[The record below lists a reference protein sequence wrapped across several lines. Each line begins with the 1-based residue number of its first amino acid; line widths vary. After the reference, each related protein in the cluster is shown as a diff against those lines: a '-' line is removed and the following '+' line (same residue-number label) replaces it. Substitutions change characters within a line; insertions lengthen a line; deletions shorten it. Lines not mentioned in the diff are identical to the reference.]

1 MVATSTPDLKER
13 VVRYAQELGFDLVR
27 IASAEPLIRDGDAA
41 RERVHRGY
49 MDGMAWYTEER
60 VRRAS
65 DPQELLPGARSFIA
79 VALSY
84 LPPDDDDDETSVD
97 AVGRVARYARW
108 PDYHLVMK
116 ERLRALARQLS
127 EYAGQAVGTRVF
139 VDDSSLLERAVAE
152 RAGIGWFGKNT
163 NILTPTQGS
172 WVFLGYVL
180 TDLALEP
187 DEPLKK
193 SCGECALC
201 IPACPTG
208 ATVAPYVLD
217 ARRCISYLTIE
228 NRGPIPRDMRPLMR
242 DMVFGCDI
250 CQEVCPV
257 NVDVPAAGT
266 TGLGRTGLSALEL
279 IPLLFISQEEFS
291 NRFRGSPIKRAKR
304 VGMQRNA
311 CVALGNI
318 GDRRAIP
325 ALGSALR
332 SANEPLVRGHAA
344 WALGRLGGSEAAGL
358 LEEALGREEGEE
370 VREEIEAALKDG
382 SAGH

>member
-1 MVATSTPDLKER
+1 MVTTSAPHLKER

-27 IASAEPLIRDGDAA
+27 IASAEPLTRDGEAA
-41 RERVHRGY
+41 RGRVRLGY
-49 MDGMAWYTEER
+49 MDGMQWYTEER

-84 LPPDDDDDETSVD
+84 LPPEDDGDETSGEP
-97 AVGRVARYARW
+97 VGTVARYARW
-108 PDYHLVMK
+108 TDYHLVMK
-116 ERLRALARQLS
+116 ERLRALAQQLS
-127 EYAGQAVGTRVF
+127 KYAGQTVGTRVF

-163 NILTPTQGS
+163 NILTQTHGS

-208 ATVAPYVLD
+208 AIVAPYVLD

-228 NRGPIPRDMRPLMR
+228 NRGPIPRDMRPLMG

-257 NVDVPAAGT
+257 NVDVPVTGGT
-266 TGLGRTGLSALEL
+266 ELGRTGHSALEL
-279 IPLLFISQEEFS
+279 IPLLSIGQEEFS
-291 NRFRGSPIKRAKR
+291 NRFRSSPIKRAKR
-304 VGMQRNA
+304 VGIQRNA
-311 CVALGNI
+311 CVALGNA
-318 GDRRAIP
+318 GDRRAVP
-325 ALGSALR
+325 ALGRALR
-332 SANEPLVRGHAA
+332 ESEEPLVRGHAA
-344 WALGRLGGSEAAGL
+344 WALGRLGGSEATDL
-358 LEEALGREEGEE
+358 LEETLGREEDAG
-370 VREEIEAALKDG
+370 VREEIEAAMGDG

>member
-1 MVATSTPDLKER
+1 MVATSASDLKER

-27 IASAEPLIRDGDAA
+27 IASAEPLTRDDEAA
-41 RERVHRGY
+41 RERVRLGY
-49 MDGMAWYTEER
+49 MDGMQWYTEER

-84 LPPDDDDDETSVD
+84 LPPEDDGDETSGEP
-97 AVGRVARYARW
+97 VGTVARYARW
-108 PDYHLVMK
+108 TDYHLVMK
-116 ERLRALARQLS
+116 ERLRALAQQLLK
-127 EYAGQAVGTRVF
+127 YAGQTVSTRVF

-163 NILTPTQGS
+163 NILTQAHGS

-180 TDLALEP
+180 TNLVLEP

-208 ATVAPYVLD
+208 AIIAPYVLD

-228 NRGPIPRDMRPLMR
+228 NRGPIPRDMRPLMG

-257 NVDVPAAGT
+257 NVDVPAAGGT
-266 TGLGRTGLSALEL
+266 ELGRTGLSELEL
-279 IPLLFISQEEFS
+279 IPLLSISQEEFS
-291 NRFRGSPIKRAKR
+291 NQFRSSPIKRAKR
-304 VGMQRNA
+304 VGLQRNA

-318 GDRRAIP
+318 GDRRAVP
-325 ALGSALR
+325 ALGRALR
-332 SANEPLVRGHAA
+332 ESEEPLVRGHAS

-358 LEEALGREEGEE
+358 LEEALGREEDAG
-370 VREEIEAALKDG
+370 VREEIEAALG
-382 SAGH
+382 TREGV

>member
-1 MVATSTPDLKER
+1 MVATSAPDLKER
-13 VVRYAQELGFDLVR
+13 VVRYAQELGFHLVR
-27 IASAEPLIRDGDAA
+27 IASAQPLIRDGEAA

-49 MDGMAWYTEER
+49 MEGMAWYTEER

-84 LPPDDDDDETSVD
+84 LPPEDDGDETSD
-97 AVGRVARYARW
+97 EPVGTVARYARW
-108 PDYHLVMK
+108 PDYHGVMK
-116 ERLRALARQLS
+116 ERLRALAQQLS
-127 EYAGQAVGTRVF
+127 KYAGQAVRTRVF

-163 NILTPTQGS
+163 NILTPTRGS

-193 SCGECALC
+193 SCGECTLC

-208 ATVAPYVLD
+208 AIVAPYVLD

-228 NRGPIPRDMRPLMR
+228 NRGPVPRDLRPLVG

-257 NVDVPAAGT
+257 NIDVPAAGT
-266 TGLGRTGLSALEL
+266 TELGRTGFSSLEL
-279 IPLLFISQEEFS
+279 IPLLSISQEEFS
-291 NRFRGSPIKRAKR
+291 ARFRSSPIKRAKR
-304 VGMQRNA
+304 VGLQRNA

-318 GDRRAIP
+318 GDRRAVP
-325 ALGSALR
+325 ALGLALR
-332 SANEPLVRGHAA
+332 SADEPLVRGHAA
-344 WALGRLGGSEAAGL
+344 WALGRLGGSEAARL
-358 LEEALGREEGEE
+358 LEEALGREEDEE
-370 VREEIEAALKDG
+370 VREEIEAALEDG

>member
-1 MVATSTPDLKER
+1 MVATSAPDLKER
-13 VVRYAQELGFDLVR
+13 VVRCAQELGFDLVR
-27 IASAEPLIRDGDAA
+27 IASAEPLIRDGEAA
-41 RERVHRGY
+41 RERVQRGY
-49 MDGMAWYTEER
+49 MNGMAWYTEER

-84 LPPDDDDDETSVD
+84 LPPDDDDDEASGEP
-97 AVGRVARYARW
+97 VGTVARYARW
-108 PDYHLVMK
+108 PDYHGVMK
-116 ERLRALARQLS
+116 KRLGALAQQLS
-127 EYAGQAVGTRVF
+127 EYAGQAVRTRVF

-163 NILTPTQGS
+163 NILTPARGS

-208 ATVAPYVLD
+208 AIVAPYVLD

-228 NRGPIPRDMRPLMR
+228 NRGPIPRDMRPLMG

-257 NVDVPAAGT
+257 NVDVPAAGK

-279 IPLLFISQEEFS
+279 IPLLSMSQEEFS
-291 NRFRGSPIKRAKR
+291 VRFRSSPIKRAKR

-318 GDRRAIP
+318 GDRRAVP
-325 ALGSALR
+325 ALGRALR
-332 SANEPLVRGHAA
+332 EAEEPLVRGHAA

-370 VREEIEAALKDG
+370 VREEIEAALGDG
-382 SAGH
+382 

>member
-1 MVATSTPDLKER
+1 MSAPDLKER
-13 VVRYAQELGFDLVR
+13 VVRYARELGFDLVR
-27 IASAEPLIRDGDAA
+27 IASAEPLTRDGEAA

-84 LPPDDDDDETSVD
+84 LPPEDDGDETS
-97 AVGRVARYARW
+97 GEPEGTVARYARW
-108 PDYHLVMK
+108 PDYHGVMK
-116 ERLRALARQLS
+116 ERLRALEQQLS
-127 EYAGQAVGTRVF
+127 KYVGRAVRTRVF
-139 VDDSSLLERAVAE
+139 VDDSALLERAVAE

-163 NILTPTQGS
+163 NILTPTHGS

-193 SCGECALC
+193 SCGECTLC

-208 ATVAPYVLD
+208 AIVAPYVLD

-228 NRGPIPRDMRPLMR
+228 NRGPVPRDLRPLVG

-257 NVDVPAAGT
+257 NIDVPAAVET
-266 TGLGRTGLSALEL
+266 ELGRTGFSSLEL
-279 IPLLFISQEEFS
+279 IPLLSISQEEFS
-291 NRFRGSPIKRAKR
+291 VRFRSSPIKRAKR
-304 VGMQRNA
+304 VGLQRNA

-318 GDRRAIP
+318 GDRRAVP
-325 ALGSALR
+325 ALGRALGE
-332 SANEPLVRGHAA
+332 SEEPLVRGHAA
-344 WALGRLGGSEAAGL
+344 WALGRLGGSEATVL
-358 LEEALGREEGEE
+358 LEGALGREEDAE
-370 VREEIEAALKDG
+370 VREEIEAALG
-382 SAGH
+382 ARERV